1 MLRLPT
7 YEDLSKEQQ
16 HIFDLTL
23 DESHLV
29 TGPPGSGKTVMAIY
43 RAEMLHR
50 TRKEPTLLLMY
61 GRLLSRY
68 SAAAVKSLRIES
80 IVRNYHSWFRD
91 WFKDT
96 YDRLPPRDG
105 RYGFYWQECFRLIM
119 QSPPPPKLRPHLI
132 VDEGQDMPKE
142 FYAVLR
148 MIARTMTVFADENQQ
163 LTDDRSTVS
172 EIRAATGITCTAH
185 LTRNFRNT
193 RAIAAVA
200 AAFYTGAGA
209 GPVELRD
216 DALDGDPPV
225 LDCDKTL
232 YATVTRL
239 VNFEK
244 ANSRQQIGVLVPY
257 TKQLTALYN
266 RLQGKTRNPVQ
277 IYLSTDMGPRKPID
291 FTKPGIKLV
300 SYVSAKGLEFDT
312 AFLPELQANRAD
324 PHSLSFRMSMYVM
337 TSRARSGLY
346 FVYSGEG
353 EPAVVSTL
361 PLDLIEDWR
370 D

>member
-119 QSPPPPKLRPHLI
+119 QSP
-132 VDEGQDMPKE
+132 
-142 FYAVLR
+142 
-148 MIARTMTVFADENQQ
+148 
-163 LTDDRSTVS
+163 DRLC
-172 EIRAATGITCTAH
+172 R
-185 LTRNFRNT
+185 R
-193 RAIAAVA
+193 
-200 AAFYTGAGA
+200 
-209 GPVELRD
+209 
-216 DALDGDPPV
+216 
-225 LDCDKTL
+225 
-232 YATVTRL
+232 
-239 VNFEK
+239 
-244 ANSRQQIGVLVPY
+244 
-257 TKQLTALYN
+257 
-266 RLQGKTRNPVQ
+266 
-277 IYLSTDMGPRKPID
+277 
-291 FTKPGIKLV
+291 
-300 SYVSAKGLEFDT
+300 
-312 AFLPELQANRAD
+312 
-324 PHSLSFRMSMYVM
+324 
-337 TSRARSGLY
+337 
-346 FVYSGEG
+346 
-353 EPAVVSTL
+353 EPAV
-361 PLDLIEDWR
+361 DGRQIDGKR